1 VIVASDIT
9 LLGAGCTG
17 PLLAL
22 LLARRGHRVTVYER
36 RPDARRVVLPAGR
49 SINLALAA
57 RGITA
62 LERAGLMPVLA
73 PLLVPM
79 AGRRIHV
86 GAHPTTFL
94 PYGQRPEERLWSV
107 GRAPLS
113 EALVTAA
120 EDEGVTFRF
129 GHACRGADFERGVVH
144 IEDLDGGGTIAL
156 PMQPVIAA
164 DGAGSA
170 LRGAMADAGL
180 TVAREEPLGHAYKEL
195 SIPPNPDGAPRLEP
209 DALHIW
215 PRGGFMLIALPNAD
229 QSFTATLF
237 LARTGPAPSFEALA
251 EPAVARMWFASEFA
265 DAIEHMP
272 EFDAEFAAN
281 PVGLLGTVLV
291 DRWYVDGQALLI
303 GDAAHA
309 IVPFHGQG
317 LNCAFEDC
325 VRLDSVLQHQQ
336 HWPAA
341 FAEFEASRS
350 EDTRAIARMAL
361 ENYVEMRDTVRDPR
375 FALQKELSL
384 ALERRHPG
392 RFVPRYSMVMFHAE
406 LPYSVAEQRGAIQ
419 QHILDEATATAA
431 RMEDMDWARL
441 DAAVRERLAPLPG
454 QGR

>member
-1 VIVASDIT
+1 MPDEVT

-17 PLLAL
+17 PLLGL
-22 LLARRGHRVTVYER
+22 LLARRGHHVTVYER
-36 RPDARRVVLPAGR
+36 RPDARRVPLPAGR

-57 RGITA
+57 RGISA
-62 LERAGLMPVLA
+62 LERAGLMPVLE
-73 PLLVPM
+73 PILVPM

-86 GAHPTTFL
+86 GRAATAFL
-94 PYGQRPEERLWSV
+94 PYGQRHEERLWSV

-113 EALVTAA
+113 NALVTAA
-120 EDEGVTFRF
+120 EEAGVTFRF
-129 GHACRGADFERGVVH
+129 RHACRGADFERGIVH
-144 IEDLDGGGTIAL
+144 VENLEDGRVEACGMG
-156 PMQPVIAA
+156 PVIGA
-164 DGAGSA
+164 DGAGSS
-170 LRGAMADAGL
+170 LRDAMVAAGL
-180 TVAREEPLGHAYKEL
+180 AAAHEDPLDHAYREL
-195 SIPPNPDGAPRLEP
+195 SIPPAADGGPRLEP

-229 QSFTATLF
+229 HSFTATLF
-237 LARTGPAPSFEALA
+237 LARTGPGASFESLGD
-251 EPAVARMWFASEFA
+251 PAAARDWFTSEFG

-272 EFDAEFAAN
+272 DFDAEFSAN
-281 PVGLLGTVLV
+281 PVGHLGTLFV
-291 DRWYVDGQALLI
+291 DRWHVDGKALLI

-325 VRLDSVLQHQQ
+325 MRLDAVLEQQ
-336 HWPAA
+336 GDWSGA
-341 FAEFEASRS
+341 FAGFEATRR

-406 LPYSVAEQRGAIQ
+406 LPYSVAERRGAIQ
-419 QHILDEATATAA
+419 QRILDEATTTATRLEAI
-431 RMEDMDWARL
+431 DWERV
-441 DAAVRERLAPLPG
+441 DAEVRDRLAPLPAAG
-454 QGR
+454 Q